1 LQEAQITWLLQV
13 TQQAPRTCSIYSPF
27 FKHFSYQATRIAAE
41 IVPMTP
47 VIAAMIELSIRH
59 PQIHASRLPERP
71 TREKSRPKIFLD
83 YA

>member
-1 LQEAQITWLLQV
+1 
-13 TQQAPRTCSIYSPF
+13 
-27 FKHFSYQATRIAAE
+27 
-41 IVPMTP
+41 MTP